1 MEALKY
7 KKVLRLNLTKTFE
20 KDSDIITSKN
30 KFNFTNKRAIKKW
43 LPYNFFA
50 HDLP

>member
-1 MEALKY
+1 MEAQKY
-7 KKVLRLNLTKTFE
+7 KKVLRRNLTKTFE
-20 KDSDIITSKN
+20 KDIDIITSKN

-43 LPYNFFA
+43 LSFNFFT